1 MSLGSMI
8 TKARKDAGLSIDDL
22 SAATNIRVP
31 LLRQMES
38 DNFSQCG
45 GETYARGHLRNIAT
59 KLNVDE
65 QMFLTAFEDEQMHVD
80 RSMQDL
86 LVENNVMREPR
97 ESRKVSW
104 KVLVAISVTTL
115 FIAGFAQFFISND
128 STPDIPVALE
138 ETAAPTAEPTV
149 EPTAEPSAEP
159 TAAPTIVEEAEPTD
173 EPVVSTGEGVEVI
186 ITATRGRSWLYV
198 SDSTG
203 RALFSGQISQ
213 GASRTFTASEQ
224 LNLKVGNAGGVD
236 LMVNGKKLDPI
247 GVDGQVVSVSYGV
260 DS

>member
-22 SAATNIRVP
+22 SAATNIRGP

-38 DNFSQCG
+38 DNFTQCG
-45 GETYARGHLRNIAT
+45 GETYARGHLRNLAV
-59 KLNVDE
+59 KLNVDP
-65 QMFLTAFEDEQMHVD
+65 QLFLTAFEEEQMHID

-86 LVENNVMREPR
+86 LVENSVMREPG

-104 KVLVAISVTTL
+104 KVLVTISISTL
-115 FIAGFAQFFISND
+115 FIAGLAQIVISNN

-138 ETAAPTAEPTV
+138 ESPQPSASAEATS
-149 EPTAEPSAEP
+149 EPTAVAETEPADEP
-159 TAAPTIVEEAEPTD
+159 TI
-173 EPVVSTGEGVEVI
+173 STGEGVEVI
-186 ITATRGRSWLYV
+186 ITATRAKSWLFV
-198 SDSTG
+198 SDASG
-203 RALFSGQISQ
+203 RVLFSGQISR
-213 GASRTFTASEQ
+213 GVTKTFTSGEQ

-236 LMVNGKKLDPI
+236 LSVNGTQVDQLGI
-247 GVDGQVVSVSYGV
+247 DGQVVSVSYGV